1 MHFICIYLL
10 ALLHI
15 FEYTKKTELY
25 PSIGKE
31 ELFQMLHYK
40 NKKRG
45 FTLVEL
51 IVVLVILAILAAL
64 LIPALTGYI
73 DKAKKDQV
81 IAETRMLHEAVQTE
95 MSELYGSSNW
105 KLNSTTTLANSTGK
119 AIADNP
125 NGNGYDLKANYDKIA
140 KLSEVPC
147 LQEGGSGQFLV
158 LINSKAQIH
167 AIIYH
172 SDRGYLGLYFSDTNQ
187 YSAYKIGETAEGGK
201 ISDNMFRSY
210 YSSVYYNAAVDA
222 VPKPDG
228 SYSNN
233 YYYLWSCTGIRGMLN
248 ISKLV
253 FPSS

>member
-25 PSIGKE
+25 PAIGKE
-31 ELFQMLHYK
+31 ELFQMLYSK

-95 MSELYGSSNW
+95 MSEIYGSSINW
-105 KLNSTTTLANSTGK
+105 KENPLTTIANDTGSVVSGSTMIGSSQ
-119 AIADNP
+119 
-125 NGNGYDLKANYDKIA
+125 DLKDRYTAIM
-140 KLSEVPC
+140 KLSELPDSSKF
-147 LQEGGSGQFLV
+147 LAIINGSGKV
-158 LINSKAQIH
+158 YALIYRSN
-167 AIIYH
+167 
-172 SDRGYLGLYFSDTNQ
+172 RGYLGLYFSDTQQ
-187 YSAYKIGETAEGGK
+187 YIAYKLGDTTDYGTVNDDAY
-201 ISDNMFRSY
+201 SYY
-210 YSSVYYNAAVDA
+210 YSSVYYNTAVDETLNPNDKNFTA
-222 VPKPDG
+222 IYP
-228 SYSNN
+228 
-233 YYYLWSCTGIRGMLN
+233 WSCPGLRYMLN
-248 ISKLV
+248 IGAYEY
-253 FPSS
+253 

>member
-25 PSIGKE
+25 PAIGKE
-31 ELFQMLHYK
+31 ELFQMLYSK

-95 MSELYGSSNW
+95 MSELYGSANW
-105 KLNSTTTLANSTGK
+105 KLNSATTLANNTGK
-119 AIADNP
+119 VIGNNP
-125 NGNGYDLKANYDKIA
+125 NGYDLKANYDKIA
-140 KLSEVPC
+140 KLSEYLVCRKAVLDIFSFLSIARHKSTRLFIIPTVATSVFTLVIPTNIVPIKSVKP
-147 LQEGGSGQFLV
+147 L
-158 LINSKAQIH
+158 KAV
-167 AIIYH
+167 
-172 SDRGYLGLYFSDTNQ
+172 
-187 YSAYKIGETAEGGK
+187 K
-201 ISDNMFRSY
+201 
-210 YSSVYYNAAVDA
+210 
-222 VPKPDG
+222 
-228 SYSNN
+228 
-233 YYYLWSCTGIRGMLN
+233 
-248 ISKLV
+248 
-253 FPSS
+253 

>member
-1 MHFICIYLL
+1 M
-10 ALLHI
+10 
-15 FEYTKKTELY
+15 LY
-25 PSIGKE
+25 S
-31 ELFQMLHYK
+31 K

-95 MSELYGSSNW
+95 MSELYGSANW
-105 KLNSTTTLANSTGK
+105 KLNSATTLANNTGK
-119 AIADNP
+119 VIGNNP
-125 NGNGYDLKANYDKIA
+125 NGYDLKANYDKIA

-147 LQEGGSGQFLV
+147 LQEGGSGHFLV

-187 YSAYKIGETAEGGK
+187 YSAYKIGETAEGGE

-210 YSSVYYNAAVDA
+210 YSSVYYTAAVDA
-222 VPKPDG
+222 VPD
-228 SYSNN
+228 SNGN
-233 YYYLWSCTGIRGMLN
+233 YKDNSCYLWSCTGIRGMLH
-248 ISKLV
+248 ISELV
-253 FPSS
+253 LPSS

>member
-1 MHFICIYLL
+1 M
-10 ALLHI
+10 
-15 FEYTKKTELY
+15 LY
-25 PSIGKE
+25 S
-31 ELFQMLHYK
+31 K

-95 MSELYGSSNW
+95 MSELYGSANW
-105 KLNSTTTLANSTGK
+105 KLNSATTLANNTGK
-119 AIADNP
+119 VIGNNP
-125 NGNGYDLKANYDKIA
+125 NGYDLKANYDKIA

-147 LQEGGSGQFLV
+147 LQEGGSGHFLV

-172 SDRGYLGLYFSDTNQ
+172 SDRGYLGLHFSDTNQ

-210 YSSVYYNAAVDA
+210 YSSVYYNTSVDA
-222 VPKPDG
+222 VPD
-228 SYSNN
+228 SNGN
-233 YYYLWSCTGIRGMLN
+233 YKDNSCYLWSCTGIRGMLH
-248 ISKLV
+248 ISELV
-253 FPSS
+253 LPSS

>member
-25 PSIGKE
+25 PAIGKE
-31 ELFQMLHYK
+31 ELFQMLYSQ
-40 NKKRG
+40 NKKHG

-95 MSELYGSSNW
+95 MSELYGSANW
-105 KLNSTTTLANSTGK
+105 KLNSYTTLANSTGTV
-119 AIADNP
+119 IGNNP
-125 NGNGYDLKANYDKIA
+125 NGYNLKANYDKIA

-228 SYSNN
+228 SYSDNN
-233 YYYLWSCTGIRGMLN
+233 YYLWTCTCIRGMLN

-253 FPSS
+253 LPSS

>member
-25 PSIGKE
+25 PAIGKE
-31 ELFQMLHYK
+31 ELFQMLYSK

-95 MSELYGSSNW
+95 MSELYGSANW
-105 KLNSTTTLANSTGK
+105 KLNSNTTLANSTGT
-119 AIADNP
+119 AIGSNSSNNP
-125 NGNGYDLKANYDKIA
+125 NGYDLKANYDKIA

-147 LQEGGSGQFLV
+147 LQEGGW
-158 LINSKAQIH
+158 
-167 AIIYH
+167 Y
-172 SDRGYLGLYFSDTNQ
+172 DSDTGDYYDCDGDR
-187 YSAYKIGETAEGGK
+187 YSLDENGNK
-201 ISDNMFRSY
+201 
-210 YSSVYYNAAVDA
+210 VYY
-222 VPKPDG
+222 
-228 SYSNN
+228 
-233 YYYLWSCTGIRGMLN
+233 
-248 ISKLV
+248 
-253 FPSS
+253 